1 MKKTAIIVA
10 GGTGQRM
17 GATMPK
23 QFLVIEGKSILLHK
37 LLCLAL
43 C

>member
-17 GATMPK
+17 GTTLPK
-23 QFLVIEGKSILLHK
+23 QFLAIYISVF
-37 LLCLAL
+37 
-43 C
+43 

>member
-17 GATMPK
+17 GTALPK
-23 QFLVIEGKSILLHK
+23 QFLAIEGKSIL
-37 LLCLAL
+37 
-43 C
+43 